1 MEKIENYEGKVVY
14 SKYVEKMRPSTAKLF
29 KHEEIG
35 S

>member
-1 MEKIENYEGKVVY
+1 MEKIEKVVY
-14 SKYVEKMRPSTAKLF
+14 NKYVEKIRPSTAKLF